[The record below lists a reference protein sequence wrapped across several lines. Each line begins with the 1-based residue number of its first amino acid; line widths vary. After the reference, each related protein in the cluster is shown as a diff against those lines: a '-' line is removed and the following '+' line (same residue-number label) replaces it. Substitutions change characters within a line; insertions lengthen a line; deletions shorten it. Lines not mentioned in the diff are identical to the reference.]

1 MVASVHHVVCKG
13 TSDLRKRSPGVR
25 QLAVVVALVIV
36 AGGPVVW
43 AQTTATI
50 QGTISDGTGAPLPGV
65 QVTVTGSQG
74 SGTAITDPRG
84 SYTVPGL
91 PPGTYRMTASLNGFA
106 PGEAEQI
113 ELAAGQTLT
122 LNVTLESLTFGE
134 EVLVTAGKRT
144 QTLLEVPA
152 SITVLSGDTI
162 EQNARGEPRRLRT
175 PGARPEHLDRHR
187 GRLPHHP
194 ARHQHRWCRRDGRG
208 LRRRRAVRIEH
219 RPGQRRGAGRRLRHL
234 RHRADRGAARP
245 AGHPLRGELARRRLQ
260 VHHEPAVDG
269 GDRGE
274 APGFAGD
281 RRGRRPRVLHEG
293 DGERPRGREG
303 GDPSQRV
310 LPLRRRLHRLDRQQP
325 DPQPDE
331 SRHQHRRRHA
341 CRGEPQLRRRLR
353 RALRRPVR
361 ALG

>member
-25 QLAVVVALVIV
+25 QLAVVVALVMV

-50 QGTISDGTGAPLPGV
+50 QGTISDGTGSPLPGV
-65 QVTVTGSQG
+65 QVTITGSQG

-144 QTLLEVPA
+144 QTLLEVPT

-162 EQNARGEPRRLRT
+162 EQQIGWRT
-175 PGARPEHLDRHR
+175 SPTSYPWC
-187 GRLPHHP
+187 P
-194 ARHQHRWCRRDGRG
+194 A
-208 LRRRRAVRIEH
+208 
-219 RPGQRRGAGRRLRHL
+219 
-234 RHRADRGAARP
+234 
-245 AGHPLRGELARRRLQ
+245 
-260 VHHEPAVDG
+260 
-269 GDRGE
+269 
-274 APGFAGD
+274 
-281 RRGRRPRVLHEG
+281 
-293 DGERPRGREG
+293 
-303 GDPSQRV
+303 
-310 LPLRRRLHRLDRQQP
+310 
-325 DPQPDE
+325 
-331 SRHQHRRRHA
+331 
-341 CRGEPQLRRRLR
+341 
-353 RALRRPVR
+353 
-361 ALG
+361 